1 MGDLNEGTNA
11 VRQKQLVPLMFF
23 MVDLNEDSFQPHKQ
37 NMLLT
42 KTIIL
47 PFANFHKI
55 NLS

>member
-47 PFANFHKI
+47 PFANFHNI
-55 NLS
+55 NLG